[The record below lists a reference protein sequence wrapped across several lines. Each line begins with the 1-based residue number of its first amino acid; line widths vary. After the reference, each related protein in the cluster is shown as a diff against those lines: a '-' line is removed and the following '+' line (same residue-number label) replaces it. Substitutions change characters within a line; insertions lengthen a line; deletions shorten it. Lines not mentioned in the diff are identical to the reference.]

1 MAGILVLAACTS
13 AFGCAGAAPAA
24 ERAPVD
30 GAALFGQACAK
41 CHGADGT
48 GGLPSVANG
57 PRPVDL
63 TAATWHA
70 TRSDAEVLNAI
81 RDGRGAMPP
90 FNGVL
95 SAGQIDAL
103 AAYVRSLKKP

>member
-1 MAGILVLAACTS
+1 MAGSLALAVCTS
-13 AFGCAGAAPAA
+13 AISCTGAAPAE

-70 TRSDAEVLNAI
+70 TRSDAEVITAI

-90 FNGVL
+90 FSGVL
-95 SAGQIDAL
+95 SADQIAAL